1 MFLRHSVA
9 PIIPKL
15 PPVMQ
20 IDSIIKDSD
29 EIPEE
34 QAIEVI
40 EKAKV
45 EDDEYK
51 DQTGEQNYYGSVKI
65 MHFLLICVC
74 IFSRWLLCFAKKK
87 QSTCLL
93 FFHSIAHSIR
103 ETVTE
108 QASIMVNGTLK
119 EYQIKVSDNNFLIKW
134 EKLGLK

>member
-1 MFLRHSVA
+1 
-9 PIIPKL
+9 
-15 PPVMQ
+15 MQ

-65 MHFLLICVC
+65 MPFLLISLVG
-74 IFSRWLLCFAKKK
+74 FGYYVLQKK

-93 FFHSIAHSIR
+93 FFQYCSFHKR
-103 ETVTE
+103 NGNR
-108 QASIMVNGTLK
+108 ASKYNGQRNA
-119 EYQIKVSDNNFLIKW
+119 EGISNQ
-134 EKLGLK
+134 G